1 MVGRGGILVA
11 LLVLVFSAVPVAA
24 VLGILSLG
32 LDVAFMEGRLRRGIG
47 DFVWEQSKEYILV
60 AVPMFILLG
69 EIMLR
74 AGIAHRMY
82 NAVAQWLSWL
92 PGGLMH
98 ANIGSCAIFAASSGS
113 SVATAATVGTV
124 AIPQIE
130 SRRYNEP
137 LFLGT
142 LAAGGTLG
150 ILIPPSIN
158 LILYGLLTDTSVPEL
173 YLAGILPGVIL
184 ASLFM
189 LMIVV
194 ACLFRRDWG
203 GTPVETSWSARI
215 RTLPDLLPPI
225 LLFVAVVGS
234 IYAGVATP
242 TEAASIGVVFALM
255 IAAWR
260 RSLSFQMLREAFEGT
275 MRTSAMIMLIIL
287 AAVFLNFVLGFIGV
301 TQALTQS
308 ITDMGLTAMQTML
321 IIVLFYLV
329 LGMFMETLSMM
340 LTTVP
345 LTFPIAVSMG
355 FDGVWFGI
363 LVTVL
368 METAL
373 ITPPIGIN
381 LYVVH
386 GIRQGKGNFN
396 DISIGAIPFVI
407 AMLIMIALLLYYPQI
422 ALWLPQKFY

>member
-1 MVGRGGILVA
+1 MAPSILVA

-32 LDVAFMEGRLRRGIG
+32 LDQLFMEGRLRLGIG

-173 YLAGILPGVIL
+173 YLAGIIPGAIL

-189 LMIVV
+189 LMIIV
-194 ACLFRRDWG
+194 ACLYRRAWG

-225 LLFVAVVGS
+225 FLFVAVVGS

-242 TEAASIGVVFALM
+242 TEAASIGVVFALI

-308 ITDMGLTAMQTML
+308 ITDMGLSAMQTML

-422 ALWLPQKFY
+422 ALWLPQRFY